1 MLADGR
7 PGSVEVRDWVLNLVA
22 VQLPTVDGA
31 LAVLHRFDPLGKWSV
46 EVDEDQSY
54 LFTGDQWVAR
64 SANERGFAS
73 FVTGV
78 AAATALLRQ

>member
-1 MLADGR
+1 LLADGR

-54 LFTGDQWVAR
+54 LFTG
-64 SANERGFAS
+64 GFAS